1 MTPEQI
7 VAAVQRDLPDAIVRL
22 EDLTGGQDHWSA
34 VVISDAFEGKPSLKR
49 HRLVYA
55 ALGDAVGGAIH
66 ALALE
71 TWTRSEAEAR
81 GLAEGEA
88 SWGDDSEASG
98 PTN

>member
-7 VAAVQRDLPDAIVRL
+7 VATVQSALPGAIVRL

-34 VVISDAFEGKPSLKR
+34 VVICDAFEGKPSIKR

-71 TWTRSEAEAR
+71 TWTSEEAQAK
-81 GLAEGEA
+81 GL
-88 SWGDDSEASG
+88 
-98 PTN
+98 T

>member
-7 VAAVQRDLPDAIVRL
+7 VAAVERELPGSIVRL

-34 VVISDAFEGKPSLKR
+34 VVISDAFEGKPSIKR

-71 TWTRSEAEAR
+71 TWTHSEAQDR
-81 GLAEGEA
+81 GLVQDEA
-88 SWGDDSEASG
+88 
-98 PTN
+98 P

>member
-7 VAAVQRDLPDAIVRL
+7 VAAVERDLPGAIVRL
-22 EDLTGGQDHWSA
+22 EDLTGGKDHWSA
-34 VVISDAFEGKPSLKR
+34 VVISDAFEGKPSIKR

-71 TWTRSEAEAR
+71 TWTYSEAQAR
-81 GLAEGEA
+81 GLVQDEA
-88 SWGDDSEASG
+88 
-98 PTN
+98 P